1 MRMMVTIRVPVE
13 SGNRAIKDGTLPRI
27 IQGVTERIRPECA
40 YFFIENGRRTMRA
53 VFDLKSQADMVPNFE
68 PALLGLD
75 AELELIPVMT
85 GEELASGFKALG

>member
-13 SGNRAIKDGTLPRI
+13 TGNRAIKDGSLPRI
-27 IQGVTERIRPECA
+27 IKEVTERIRPECA
-40 YFFIENGRRTMRA
+40 YFFIESGRRTMRA
-53 VFDLKSQADMVPNFE
+53 VFDLKNTNDMVPDFE

-85 GEELASGFKALG
+85 AEELSAGFKALG